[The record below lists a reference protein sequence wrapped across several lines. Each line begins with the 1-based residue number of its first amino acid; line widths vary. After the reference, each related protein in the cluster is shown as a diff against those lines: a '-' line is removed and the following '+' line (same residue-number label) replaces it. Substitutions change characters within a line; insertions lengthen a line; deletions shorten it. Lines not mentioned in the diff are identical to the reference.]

1 MEDITNEELRAFIGE
16 KADYYMEKFEKF
28 EKGNSVSW
36 NWAAFF
42 FGVLWMFYRK
52 MYLYGLGAL
61 GFITIVN
68 VALEIMKTSPVIN
81 LGVSLWLWVGFG
93 VFGNYIY
100 YLFVKNKIKEIKE
113 KNQNS
118 QEIIQIL
125 ERFGGV
131 NKLVLYIFG
140 ALAVIYLI
148 SIFITASK

>member
-125 ERFGGV
+125 ERSGGV